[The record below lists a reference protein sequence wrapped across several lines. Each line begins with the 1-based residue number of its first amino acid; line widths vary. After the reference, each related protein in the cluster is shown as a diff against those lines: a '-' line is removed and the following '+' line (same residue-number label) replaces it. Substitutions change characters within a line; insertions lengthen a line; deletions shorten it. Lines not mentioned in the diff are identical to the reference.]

1 MSRIPS
7 HLSDCKYPHFF
18 IMAGNSINPFV
29 IPQDQGIAD
38 ATHVIELAQA
48 RMNKNIQIHRR
59 FQVRYGEIVGLF
71 RREADRLLIR
81 YAQSDLNRSFEYA
94 LENDIERFSGINA
107 DDRVA
112 AFRPL
117 IAIAISEIIGRDVL
131 SLDIVF
137 RAFFR
142 MITQFL
148 EHRDAPGSMTGSTS
162 ENTFDIT
169 NDLMN
174 MASIIQSEC
183 WYSDAWVDGILKQVY
198 DRFSRGPSDSE
209 YKLIFYCT
217 FYRFRPGFRFGFL
230 PEIRQAHEER
240 KLIGELVQKI
250 NLSVDVKCKS
260 STIESVLAPLNDYSN
275 ILWFVSST
283 FNMDRL
289 LQFYFAEALEQI
301 SASKFTL
308 PIVSV
313 IIENGLHVRV
323 LLLKE
328 KMLFDAIVE
337 TIRPVSDSPE
347 RENSVMKA
355 IGQLIST
362 LKASKNLSRVQQSG
376 VLSRIRSAMPQAY
389 LRFIPIEL

>member
-1 MSRIPS
+1 MSRIHS
-7 HLSDCKYPHFF
+7 SDCKYPYFF
-18 IMAGNSINPFV
+18 IRAGISNTPLV
-29 IPQDQGIAD
+29 LLDDQAIAD
-38 ATHVIELAQA
+38 ATHVIRIAQERMA
-48 RMNKNIQIHRR
+48 RNLQMHRR

-81 YAQSDLNRSFEYA
+81 YTQTDLNRYFECA
-94 LENDIERFSGINA
+94 LKNDIERFNGIIA
-107 DDRVA
+107 DDSVA

-117 IAIAISEIIGRDVL
+117 IAIAISEIIGHDVL
-131 SLDIVF
+131 SLSIVF
-137 RAFFR
+137 LAFFR

-148 EHRDAPGSMTGSTS
+148 EHRDGPMTDSTLG
-162 ENTFDIT
+162 NTFDIT

-183 WYSDAWVDGILKQVY
+183 WYSDAWIDGILKQVY
-198 DRFSRGPSDSE
+198 DKFSRGPLDSE

-217 FYRFRPGFRFGFL
+217 FYRFRPRFRLGFL

-250 NLSVDVKCKS
+250 NLSVEAKCKS
-260 STIESVLAPLNDYSN
+260 STIESALAPLNGYSN

-283 FNMDRL
+283 FGMERL
-289 LQFYFAEALEQI
+289 LQFYFAEALVQI

-323 LLLKE
+323 LLFKE
-328 KMLFDAIVE
+328 KMLLDAIIE
-337 TIRPVSDSPE
+337 TVHPVIDFPE
-347 RENSVMKA
+347 RENGAVKA
-355 IGQLIST
+355 ISQLIT
-362 LKASKNLSRVQQSG
+362 ALKASKNLSHVQQSG
-376 VLSRIRSAMPQAY
+376 VLSRVRSAIPHVY
-389 LRFIPIEL
+389 LRFIPDELWM